1 MATLPSTERLLLGPG
16 PSPAAPRVLRAMA
29 APVLGHL
36 DPDLLAIMD
45 ETRGQLQRLFRAPQ
59 GSLCLAVS
67 GTGSSGLEAG
77 VANLVQE
84 GTRVLAV
91 VTGYFG
97 DRLAQVCAR
106 YGGFVRRLD
115 VEWGRAC
122 DPQAVREALARERAD
137 IVCVVHAE
145 TSTGVRNPVGDV
157 AKVAHQAGAIVLVDA
172 VTSLGAHP
180 LEVGAWGLDAVYS
193 CTQKGIGAPPG
204 LAPVAFTPSALQHRV
219 ACRSFYFDLALLEDY
234 WLRRKY
240 HHTISAPLVY
250 ALREALAAIDEEGLE
265 ARWQR
270 HERHHLALAAGLEA
284 MGLGLLPPAAERL
297 WTLNAVR
304 VPDGVDEA
312 RARRELLERFNMEIG
327 SGLGPLAGKI
337 WRVGLMGNGS
347 TPQMVLLFLG
357 ALEAVLGSQ
366 GYRVP
371 AGAGTAAAIGALS

>member
-1 MATLPSTERLLLGPG
+1 M
-16 PSPAAPRVLRAMA
+16 
-29 APVLGHL
+29 
-36 DPDLLAIMD
+36 
-45 ETRGQLQRLFRAPQ
+45 
-59 GSLCLAVS
+59 
-67 GTGSSGLEAG
+67 
-77 VANLVQE
+77 
-84 GTRVLAV
+84 LAV

-270 HERHHLALAAGLEA
+270 HERHHLALAAGSGRWGSA
-284 MGLGLLPPAAERL
+284 SCRRQPDL
-297 WTLNAVR
+297 WTN
-304 VPDGVDEA
+304 
-312 RARRELLERFNMEIG
+312 
-327 SGLGPLAGKI
+327 
-337 WRVGLMGNGS
+337 
-347 TPQMVLLFLG
+347 
-357 ALEAVLGSQ
+357 
-366 GYRVP
+366 
-371 AGAGTAAAIGALS
+371 